1 MEKNQNKGVFVV
13 ARNQGYDITG
23 QRFGKLVVLGKGES
37 KGPGRTTW
45 NCKCDCGN
53 EKNIRGDALKSGYTK
68 SCGNCLRSEKAIKE
82 LFVMVPVPLR
92 EVCENARKNQLTFG
106 QYVAKEYT
114 RRMKGGGWHKNT

>member
-1 MEKNQNKGVFVV
+1 MAK
-13 ARNQGYDITG
+13 NQGYDISG

-53 EKNIRGDALKSGYTK
+53 EKTIRGDALKNGYTK
-68 SCGNCLRSEKAIKE
+68 SCGSCLRSDSSMKK
-82 LFVMVPVPLR
+82 LFVMIPVPIN
-92 EVCENARKNQLTFG
+92 EVCQKASKNHLTFG

-114 RRMKGGGWHKNT
+114 RRMIGGEQYADT